1 MTTEKLTNEYLTTGE
16 AARLLGVSGS
26 RIRQLVMEG
35 KLKAKVWKGLALRKE
50 DVLALK
56 NRPGPGKPK
65 KIHGLRQP
73 EAEKDKTPIPA
84 RGKITRGKE
93 RG

>member
-1 MTTEKLTNEYLTTGE
+1 MVTEKLTDEYLTTRE
-16 AARLLGVSGS
+16 AAELLGVSGS

-35 KLKAKVWKGLALRKE
+35 KLKAKSWKGLALRKE

-65 KIHGLRQP
+65 K
-73 EAEKDKTPIPA
+73 EKG
-84 RGKITRGKE
+84 GK
-93 RG
+93 